1 MKPRSISHTISASLT
16 ALALIL
22 FLTSSL
28 LADQVE
34 MPEFTQ
40 TGHYPNTVYVSITTP
55 TSGAIIFYTRSL
67 WPYGL
72 PPTPTHNGPTPI
84 NCQVYY
90 GPLGVGNGQYAY
102 FAAVAYK
109 DGMTDSSVEPW
120 DVDNTGL

>member
-1 MKPRSISHTISASLT
+1 MKPQSIWPTISVSLT

-22 FLTSSL
+22 FTTSSV

-40 TGHYPNTVYVSITTP
+40 TGHHPNTIYVSITTP

-120 DVDNTGL
+120 DVDNTGI